1 MAEPI
6 TDAGDRRARL
16 GAEAL
21 THLDALY
28 RTALR
33 MTRNPQ
39 DAEDLVQET
48 YLRALRALD
57 QFQDGTNLRAWLF
70 RILTNAFINQYRQ
83 RSRAPRSESIDDVE
97 EFYLYSHLL
106 DSGFQPS
113 SSNPEHEVLDRLVDD
128 DIIKALEELPD
139 QFREVVLLA
148 DVEGFSYKEIADILD
163 IKIGTVMSRLHRG
176 RRRLQKELWPF
187 LREYGITPQGT
198 PS

>member
-1 MAEPI
+1 MIEAR
-6 TDAGDRRARL
+6 DDDGRQARL
-16 GAEAL
+16 SAEAL

-33 MTRNPQ
+33 MTRQPE

-48 YLRALRALD
+48 YVRALRALD

-83 RSRAPRSESIDDVE
+83 RSRAPRSESIDAVE
-97 EFYLYSHLL
+97 EFYL
-106 DSGFQPS
+106 FQRMTRHDDRAAVGE
-113 SSNPEHEVLDRLVDD
+113 PERLVLDQL
-128 DIIKALEELPD
+128 ASEEIVQAIDGLPD

-148 DVEGFSYKEIADILD
+148 DVEDFSYKEIADILG

-176 RRRLQKELWPF
+176 RQRLQALLWP
-187 LREYGITPQGT
+187 YVQQSGITLQE
-198 PS
+198 SR